1 MLRRS
6 AAMSARSRRHV
17 ACPEAQARPLR
28 PVKRGPFDCPISY
41 FSSSGFRF
49 LMRDR
54 RMLLVG
60 DSMMSNL
67 FEALLCSI
75 SSVGYEGQPFR
86 RKTKGDWSIKGVHF
100 PAFSFSLEYYF
111 TPYIVRTSRRSI
123 RNKATGKDAGK
134 GGHGF
139 DVYVDEMDP
148 VLEHVLAN
156 YSAVV
161 FHSGGQGESPFSG
174 DCTHW
179 CLPGIPDMWVDVL
192 YTHMILE
199 PSLSLY
205 SCEVSMAG
213 GRGRASQAKRGSTA
227 DACQPELASDGGRDL
242 LVLEVVGGPCC
253 PSTIAVTASS
263 SRVGRV
269 KTCQIPLKEDA
280 VSEKHACVSW
290 DTADRSWRV
299 VDLGSSNG
307 TSLNGVHLPEGRERP
322 LSDGDEIRFGPFTI
336 VHVHIRP
343 SPHHGSTVRD
353 MLQQQMEWR
362 LCRLEEQAATM
373 EEQMR
378 QDMATL
384 KTTMVQFS
392 SPMLDAKQLQQCLDP
407 IYKLTERD
415 IAKPTPEVMRLFYD
429 AAIRVLVG
437 RAVLPSDGAC
447 MNEEEA
453 ERNLDFPELHVD
465 AASTLL
471 LFQSL
476 RDLFAGTGVE
486 WFAMRDLIRPDPE
499 RTQKLLSALA
509 NYKRFGDQFFS
520 VEAQCLEDIAF
531 PWLSSTSTH
540 ATPRPRTHPSPA
552 LFRVVPCPVLR
563 LPRSLCS
570 PSRHGVLPAPSLLA
584 PQLSSEL
591 QSLEE
596 RQRDEDAEVAEVA
609 EEVAVMEKELQ
620 RVQGEEAAEEEQLA
634 GRREAMAKLMDEI
647 AAEKQQAAKVKEE
660 EMSLRAQ
667 IVESPDKVRLA
678 VTRAEEAME
687 SEKEAR
693 DAVLV
698 QMRENRKKLVVVR
711 KALAELQSRLQQ
723 VKQADQEAAA
733 ARELKRQV
741 AARQA
746 QGAAARQLQAA
757 AEERVSKEKAKEA
770 EWKAK
775 VAARR
780 AAIEQQMVEVR
791 RKQEDV
797 RVLEQGLAEEEE
809 LFLAAKAEVQGQLE
823 QVRGEDERCQELH
836 RQRLVHVVELF
847 NALNS
852 QVDSFHR
859 RVAAYMDPDLDTVA
873 ALSTAQARDMIQQHH
888 PTSSTAHVPESQG
901 AAPPS
906 TPAQLS
912 ATGAGGGPAP
922 SGVSQVD
929 AVEPV
934 EVAVGSGPERGT
946 EPGGTETGGA
956 APGGVV
962 TGGAVPGG
970 AEPGGAVTWGPE
982 PGGAEPRGAEPEGG
996 DPAGAPSPQRLRE
1009 WYARRCGLRSGAPR
1023 FELPPAGGAAGA
1035 TGGSGAVGGAA
1046 GAAGGTGAPGGA
1058 PGATSAVGGSGAA
1071 GGAAG
1076 ATGGAAGGSGAAG
1089 GAAGAAGGTGATG
1102 APGGT
1107 TGAAGVGAA
1116 AGGSGSV
1123 SAGSGGT
1130 SRPRPYF
1137 VPLLRQ
1143 VLSQSPPPGPAP
1155 SLDCPSPVRLQS
1167 LLQPTSP
1174 LPGPSPYTGP
1184 TGGLTERREPE
1195 SRPVSP
1201 TSRSVSPVRATR
1213 PSRRVPRQRPPAVP
1227 GTHPMLLRLSTAP
1240 QRVSLPSPPASSLP
1254 ALADPE
1260 SDSAGRNNSR
1270 DTKCWDLPRYVQGWR
1285 RPRVVWAY

>member
-1 MLRRS
+1 
-6 AAMSARSRRHV
+6 
-17 ACPEAQARPLR
+17 
-28 PVKRGPFDCPISY
+28 
-41 FSSSGFRF
+41 
-49 LMRDR
+49 
-54 RMLLVG
+54 
-60 DSMMSNL
+60 
-67 FEALLCSI
+67 
-75 SSVGYEGQPFR
+75 
-86 RKTKGDWSIKGVHF
+86 
-100 PAFSFSLEYYF
+100 
-111 TPYIVRTSRRSI
+111 
-123 RNKATGKDAGK
+123 
-134 GGHGF
+134 
-139 DVYVDEMDP
+139 
-148 VLEHVLAN
+148 
-156 YSAVV
+156 
-161 FHSGGQGESPFSG
+161 
-174 DCTHW
+174 
-179 CLPGIPDMWVDVL
+179 
-192 YTHMILE
+192 
-199 PSLSLY
+199 
-205 SCEVSMAG
+205 
-213 GRGRASQAKRGSTA
+213 
-227 DACQPELASDGGRDL
+227 
-242 LVLEVVGGPCC
+242 
-253 PSTIAVTASS
+253 
-263 SRVGRV
+263 
-269 KTCQIPLKEDA
+269 
-280 VSEKHACVSW
+280 
-290 DTADRSWRV
+290 
-299 VDLGSSNG
+299 
-307 TSLNGVHLPEGRERP
+307 
-322 LSDGDEIRFGPFTI
+322 
-336 VHVHIRP
+336 
-343 SPHHGSTVRD
+343 
-353 MLQQQMEWR
+353 
-362 LCRLEEQAATM
+362 
-373 EEQMR
+373 
-378 QDMATL
+378 
-384 KTTMVQFS
+384 MVQFS

-520 VEAQCLEDIAF
+520 VEAQCLEEYAQVVETHAKLEDEE
-531 PWLSSTSTH
+531 LSVWRYATSTH

-634 GRREAMAKLMDEI
+634 GRREAMAKLMDEASRI

-912 ATGAGGGPAP
+912 ATGAGG
-922 SGVSQVD
+922 VSV
-929 AVEPV
+929 AGSAHVTHATPCSRSHSSPPVSARGV
-934 EVAVGSGPERGT
+934 EV
-946 EPGGTETGGA
+946 
-956 APGGVV
+956 
-962 TGGAVPGG
+962 
-970 AEPGGAVTWGPE
+970 
-982 PGGAEPRGAEPEGG
+982 
-996 DPAGAPSPQRLRE
+996 
-1009 WYARRCGLRSGAPR
+1009 
-1023 FELPPAGGAAGA
+1023 
-1035 TGGSGAVGGAA
+1035 
-1046 GAAGGTGAPGGA
+1046 
-1058 PGATSAVGGSGAA
+1058 
-1071 GGAAG
+1071 
-1076 ATGGAAGGSGAAG
+1076 
-1089 GAAGAAGGTGATG
+1089 
-1102 APGGT
+1102 
-1107 TGAAGVGAA
+1107 
-1116 AGGSGSV
+1116 
-1123 SAGSGGT
+1123 
-1130 SRPRPYF
+1130 
-1137 VPLLRQ
+1137 
-1143 VLSQSPPPGPAP
+1143 
-1155 SLDCPSPVRLQS
+1155 
-1167 LLQPTSP
+1167 
-1174 LPGPSPYTGP
+1174 
-1184 TGGLTERREPE
+1184 
-1195 SRPVSP
+1195 
-1201 TSRSVSPVRATR
+1201 
-1213 PSRRVPRQRPPAVP
+1213 
-1227 GTHPMLLRLSTAP
+1227 
-1240 QRVSLPSPPASSLP
+1240 
-1254 ALADPE
+1254 
-1260 SDSAGRNNSR
+1260 
-1270 DTKCWDLPRYVQGWR
+1270 
-1285 RPRVVWAY
+1285 